1 MATQPVDAR
10 KVEKLLTSFERKLT
24 RAEAQTIRR
33 LARGLLDAQ
42 NRLLG
47 QLQGPYNLTLGGS
60 RELGRAVREARA
72 RALLQQVRGLLNVIP
87 ATARADLEDLVREGA
102 MLGVESANALTT
114 LYDPQLVASFS
125 VVPQEAVLAAASNS
139 YARLLVHGEEFA
151 ARASQSIVSGI
162 ATGSSWRKV
171 ATEIRQATGVTR
183 REAERVVRTESVSA
197 FEASNQA
204 HREAT
209 GVRHYQWLS
218 TLEFGKG
225 ARVCPYCA
233 SRHGQVWE
241 EGKGPVPPAH
251 PMCRCRTV
259 PYKPE
264 WARAGLTDD
273 SWFTAKREEFK
284 RHPPDGKPLKGGLT
298 DFEKKA
304 GAVYSPP
311 FWTP

>member
-1 MATQPVDAR
+1 MATQPVNPQR
-10 KVEKLLTSFERKLT
+10 IERLLTSFEKKLT

-72 RALLQQVRGLLNVIP
+72 RSLLQQVGSLLEIIP
-87 ATARADLEDLVREGA
+87 PTARADLEDLVREGA

-151 ARASQSIVSGI
+151 SRASQSIVSGI
-162 ATGSSWRKV
+162 ARGSSWRKV

-183 REAERVVRTESVSA
+183 REAEKVVRTESA
-197 FEASNQA
+197 QA
-204 HREAT
+204 HDEGHRAAYADQGIEYVQRIAT
-209 GVRHYQWLS
+209 LDVRC
-218 TLEFGKG
+218 
-225 ARVCPYCA
+225 CPTCA
-233 SRHGQVWE
+233 
-241 EGKGPVPPAH
+241 
-251 PMCRCRTV
+251 
-259 PYKPE
+259 
-264 WARAGLTDD
+264 ARAGSVYKLEEAQAVLHPHDRCRLIPWRKEWHDAGLDD
-273 SWFTAKREEFK
+273 AEWMRKHKAGIVKELERE
-284 RHPPDGKPLKGGLT
+284 GKKPSYGLAP
-298 DFEKKA
+298 FEKAA
-304 GAVYSPP
+304 GLKEPP
-311 FWTP
+311 QAIWTP

>member
-72 RALLQQVRGLLNVIP
+72 RSLLEQVRGLLQVIP

-114 LYDPQLVASFS
+114 LYDPALVASFS

-139 YARLLVHGEEFA
+139 YARLVQHGTVA
-151 ARASQSIVSGI
+151 AQKMSDQIVSGI

-171 ATEIRQATGVTR
+171 ATAIKRETGITR
-183 REAERVVRTESVSA
+183 RAAETIVRTESV
-197 FEASNQA
+197 QA
-204 HREAT
+204 HDEGHKAAYRDQGIEYVQRLAT
-209 GVRHYQWLS
+209 LD
-218 TLEFGKG
+218 T
-225 ARVCPYCA
+225 RVCGFCA
-233 SRHGQVWE
+233 ARAGNVYRLE
-241 EGKGPVPPAH
+241 DAPATLH
-251 PMCRCRTV
+251 PNDRCRNI
-259 PYKPE
+259 PWKPE
-264 WARAGLTDD
+264 WQQAGLTDD
-273 SWFTAKREEFK
+273 AWMREHKRGIVAQLEKEGK
-284 RHPPDGKPLKGGLT
+284 RPSYGLAP
-298 DFEKKA
+298 FEKAA
-304 GAVYSPP
+304 GLKEPP
-311 FWTP
+311 KPYWTP

>member
-1 MATQPVDAR
+1 MSLMATVPVDAR
-10 KVEKLLTSFERKLT
+10 KVERLLTSFERKLS

-72 RALLQQVRGLLNVIP
+72 RSLLQQVGGLLEIIP

-139 YARLLVHGEEFA
+139 YSRLLVHGEEFA
-151 ARASQSIVSGI
+151 ARATQSIVSGI
-162 ATGSSWRKV
+162 ARGSSWRKV

-183 REAERVVRTESVSA
+183 RHAETIVATESAQAHDEGHRAAYADQGIEYVQRLATLDVRTCPTCAARAGSVYRLG
-197 FEASNQA
+197 ETQA
-204 HREAT
+204 
-209 GVRHYQWLS
+209 VL
-218 TLEFGKG
+218 
-225 ARVCPYCA
+225 
-233 SRHGQVWE
+233 
-241 EGKGPVPPAH
+241 H
-251 PMCRCRTV
+251 PRDRCRLV
-259 PYKPE
+259 PWKPE
-264 WARAGLTDD
+264 WQAAGLTDD
-273 SWFTAKREEFK
+273 TWVREHKRGIVAQLEKEGK
-284 RHPPDGKPLKGGLT
+284 RPSYGLAPFEKAAGLT
-298 DFEKKA
+298 E
-304 GAVYSPP
+304 PP
-311 FWTP
+311 KPVWTP